1 MLLLFLEKVLRR
13 LVGKHFSIIRKTEE
27 GVLRDGIFTEVDFSD
42 HVVVDKKKC
51 LIVEKGKYKIAPRES
66 SSESLGRDKA
76 FQAIIDNSQSS
87 FDEFWHDDGVVSEY
101 LGEARQQFYRDVLEA
116 CGEYLRG
123 HVADIGCGPG
133 FVLKALSAMKSIDA
147 LYGVDF
153 SRSSIKRCREEFSGG
168 IFLMGDIYHLA
179 CPDGAFDTVI
189 CMETLEHLERAPEAI
204 CELFRICRKR
214 GHVIITIPNGSRDE
228 YVGHLNFWTEQNFR
242 TMLVGR
248 SVAKFQYYQGGMT
261 MMFVVENR
269 DVADPMAL
277 PSVSR
282 SQDIASA
289 SVSRCPSHL

>member
-27 GVLRDGIFTEVDFSD
+27 GVLRDGIFTEVNFRD
-42 HVVVDKKKC
+42 HEVVDKKKF

-66 SSESLGRDKA
+66 VSESLGRNNA

-87 FDEFWHDDGVVSEY
+87 FDAFWHDDGVVSEY
-101 LGEARQQFYRDVLEA
+101 LGQARQQFYSDVLGA

-133 FVLKALSAMKSIDA
+133 FVLKALSTMKSIDA

-153 SRSSIKRCREEFSGG
+153 SRSSIKRCREEFPGG

-179 CPDGAFDTVI
+179 CPDGVFDTVV

-204 CELFRICRKR
+204 CELFRICRKG
-214 GHVIITIPNGSRDE
+214 GHVIITIPNGPRDE
-228 YVGHLNFWTEQNFR
+228 YVGHLNFWTEQDFR

-248 SVAKFQYYQGGMT
+248 SVAKFQYFQGGMT
-261 MMFVVENR
+261 MMFVVESG
-269 DVADPMAL
+269 DAAGLMVL
-277 PSVSR
+277 PCAPRSQGIASTPVSR
-282 SQDIASA
+282 
-289 SVSRCPSHL
+289 